1 MKFLVLF
8 GFFMAT
14 SQLSSPSLCDLGC
27 NPIDANDSSPFSKLD
42 HVVAI
47 GGGHGLGRVLSSL
60 CHLGEKLTGIVT
72 TTDNG
77 GSTGRLR
84 ESEDCIAWGDL
95 RNCIH
100 QLTTTPTIARSMFE
114 YRFTGNGDIADHNLG
129 NLMLLA
135 LDQMS
140 VRPLDAINLIRE
152 MLQVKSA
159 IIPMSEQP
167 THLVAVS
174 EQKQRIFGEIRIDK
188 MPDMPQRL
196 LLEPTVSATPEAIKA
211 IEQAQLIIIGPGS
224 LLTSIM
230 PPLLLPELQ
239 KAIANSKAK
248 KIFITNLIAE
258 DSPAGNITKSGLL
271 RWSQEMTK
279 LATPDAI
286 LLQSETTKVKDVYYY
301 RDIKS
306 ETSVYHDRAK
316 LQNAISDVYNELINQ
331 PVISS

>member
-1 MKFLVLF
+1 
-8 GFFMAT
+8 MAT
-14 SQLSSPSLCDLGC
+14 SQISSPIACCGVSDT
-27 NPIDANDSSPFSKLD
+27 SSPFSKLN

-60 CHLGEKLTGIVT
+60 NHLGEKLTGIVT

-84 ESEDCIAWGDL
+84 ESENCIAWGDL

-114 YRFTGNGDIADHNLG
+114 YRFKGNGDIAQHNLG

-152 MLQVKSA
+152 MLQVKSE

-167 THLVAVS
+167 THLVAFNQQ
-174 EQKQRIFGEIRIDK
+174 EQRIFGEIRIDK
-188 MPDMPQRL
+188 MPEMPQRL
-196 LLEPTVSATPEAIKA
+196 LLEPSVSATPEAIEAIKKA
-211 IEQAQLIIIGPGS
+211 ELLIIGPGS

-230 PPLLLPELQ
+230 PPLLVPELQ
-239 KAIANSKAK
+239 EAITNSKAK

-258 DSPAGNITKSGLL
+258 DSPAGHITKTGLL
-271 RWSQEMTK
+271 NWSQAMTE

-286 LLQSETTKVKDVYYY
+286 LLHSETSKVRDVYYY
-301 RDIKS
+301 RDLKS
-306 ETSVYHDRAK
+306 HTSSYHDREK
-316 LQNAISDVYNELINQ
+316 LQHALCSVYNEIITQ
-331 PVISS
+331 

>member
-1 MKFLVLF
+1 
-8 GFFMAT
+8 MAT
-14 SQLSSPSLCDLGC
+14 SHLSSPSLCHLGC
-27 NPIDANDSSPFSKLD
+27 NPLNDNKSSSFSKLN

-114 YRFTGNGDIADHNLG
+114 YRFKGNGDIADHNLG

-152 MLQVKSA
+152 MLQVKST

-188 MPDMPQRL
+188 MPDMPKRL
-196 LLEPTVSATPEAIKA
+196 LLEPSVNATPEAISA
-211 IEQAQLIIIGPGS
+211 IQQAELLIIGPGS

-230 PPLLLPELQ
+230 PPLLLPEIQ
-239 KAIANSKAK
+239 QAIVNSKAK

-258 DSPAGNITKSGLL
+258 DSPAGHISKSGLL
-271 RWSQEMTK
+271 NWSLEMTK

-286 LLQSETTKVKDVYYY
+286 LLHSERPKVRGNYYY
-301 RDIKS
+301 RELKS
-306 ETSVYHDRAK
+306 TTSSYHDRAK
-316 LQNAISDVYNELINQ
+316 LQDALISVYNELIDQEIKSN
-331 PVISS
+331 